1 MSDGREASAGG
12 EAGPIRRAWHDGVA
26 FRRPVEPAPSRWR
39 LPDPDDADRH
49 GLCAIGADLRPGTLL
64 AAYRHGLF
72 PMPVRKRVLGWWSP
86 DPRGILP
93 LDGLKVSRS
102 LRKSC
107 ARFDIRFDTRF
118 RDVMERCGDPRRP
131 HGWITP
137 AFVDAYEALFEL
149 GWVHSV
155 ETYRDGEL
163 VGGLYGVRINGFF
176 AGESMFSHA
185 TDASKVALVALVDW
199 LNDTGAQLLD
209 VQWRTDHLASLG
221 VVEVPRAAYL
231 SLLRNAVTA

>member
-1 MSDGREASAGG
+1 V
-12 EAGPIRRAWHDGVA
+12 RRAWHQG
-26 FRRPVEPAPSRWR
+26 FTPIRPIEPPPSAWR
-39 LPDPDDADRH
+39 LPDPDDADRY
-49 GLCAIGADLRPGTLL
+49 GLCAVGADLRPGTLL
-64 AAYRHGLF
+64 AAYRSGLF

-93 LDGLKVSRS
+93 LDGLKVTRS

-107 ARFDIRFDTRF
+107 ARYEVRFDTRF
-118 RDVMERCGDPRRP
+118 RDVMQRCGDPRRP

-137 AFVDAYEALFEL
+137 AFVDAYDALHRL

-176 AGESMFSHA
+176 AGESMFSQA

-199 LNDTGAQLLD
+199 LNDTGAELLD

-231 SLLRNAVTA
+231 ALLRSAVAA

>member
-1 MSDGREASAGG
+1 MSDGRDAATGSGTDRV
-12 EAGPIRRAWHDGVA
+12 RRAWHEGVA
-26 FRRPVEPAPSRWR
+26 FRRPVEPAPTRWG
-39 LPDPDDADRH
+39 LPTPDDADRH
-49 GLCAIGADLRPGTLL
+49 GLCAVGADLRPGTLL
-64 AAYRHGLF
+64 AAYRSGLF

-107 ARFDIRFDTRF
+107 ARFEIRFDTCF
-118 RDVMERCGDPRRP
+118 RDVMQRCGDPRRP

-137 AFVDAYEALFEL
+137 AFVDAYEELFDL

-155 ETYRDGEL
+155 ETYRDGQL

-185 TDASKVALVALVDW
+185 TDASKVALVALVHW

-209 VQWRTDHLASLG
+209 VQWKTDHLASLG

-231 SLLRNAVTA
+231 SLLRNAVAA

>member
-1 MSDGREASAGG
+1 MSDGRPTPAGG
-12 EAGPIRRAWHDGVA
+12 TPPRVGRRWHEGFVP
-26 FRRPVEPAPSRWR
+26 RPAIEPRPTVWR
-39 LPDPDDADRH
+39 LPHPDDADRY
-49 GLCAIGADLRPGTLL
+49 GLCAVGADLEPGTLL
-64 AAYRHGLF
+64 TAYRSGLF
-72 PMPVRKRVLGWWSP
+72 PMPVRKRVIGWWSP

-93 LDGLKVSRS
+93 LDGLRVSRS

-107 ARFDIRFDTRF
+107 ARFEVRFDTSF
-118 RDVMERCGDPRRP
+118 REVMQRCGDPRRP

-137 AFVDAYEALFEL
+137 AFVDAYDELFRL

-155 ETYRDGEL
+155 ETWRDGEL

-199 LNDTGAQLLD
+199 LRDTGATLLD
-209 VQWRTDHLASLG
+209 VQWKTDHLTTLG
-221 VVEVPRAAYL
+221 VEEVPRAAYL
-231 SLLRNAVTA
+231 ALLRSAVAA

>member
-1 MSDGREASAGG
+1 M
-12 EAGPIRRAWHDGVA
+12 
-26 FRRPVEPAPSRWR
+26 FRRPVEPRPSAWR

-49 GLCAIGADLRPGTLL
+49 GLCAVGADLRPGTLL
-64 AAYRHGLF
+64 AAYRSGLF

-93 LDGLKVSRS
+93 LDELKVSRS

-107 ARFDIRFDTRF
+107 ARFEVRFDTRF
-118 RDVMERCGDPRRP
+118 REVMLHCGDPRRP

-137 AFVDAYEALFEL
+137 EFVDAYEELFRL

-155 ETYRDGEL
+155 ETYRDGVL

-185 TDASKVALVALVDW
+185 TDASKVALVALVEW
-199 LNDTGAQLLD
+199 LRDTGATLLD
-209 VQWRTDHLASLG
+209 VQWKTDHLASLG

-231 SLLRNAVTA
+231 ALLRSAVAA